1 MVDSG
6 GLWTPPEDELGEALQ
21 TAQVLIEEGRA
32 DEAGPYQ
39 QRVIELARER
49 AEGHPNHYEA
59 KHLMAATQYELAGSL
74 NASGRHEEALAALH
88 EAQLGY
94 TELSDAGVLDAT
106 SFLADVRARRAMTQA
121 HRGHGATAVLEMDGA
136 VIAYGQLVGGEEG
149 LKHQPDF
156 ARVLAMNALI
166 LRRYGDPAL
175 AVASADAATQLFLQL
190 ADQINESPQSLSYA
204 RYLCTATAV
213 SADVHAAAGR
223 LDLALEADEIGL
235 TTADTLADSDSVT
248 DMRTLVAALTRK
260 GKHLGVVGRLMEG
273 ETCLQTAYDT
283 DKDTATR
290 VTEELDRGLPPTLV
304 SALENAEIKLGPFE
318 QFHRLLVLSEPAPG
332 MTLATVSGRTDPESA
347 AVRATELA
355 ELIRPLLLQDVD
367 TALTLGLES
376 HYLFAISSERESHR
390 MRYETSTYAP
400 IWAQLLLDLSE
411 AYYQAG
417 RTDIAL
423 DLAGWCA
430 EVATALIPFTD
441 DDTVMKDLA
450 GSCYRHHGDLL
461 AATGD
466 VTASQHAHEA
476 AQQLQLGR

>member
-94 TELSDAGVLDAT
+94 TELQDAGVLDAT

-175 AVASADAATQLFLQL
+175 AVA
-190 ADQINESPQSLSYA
+190 
-204 RYLCTATAV
+204 
-213 SADVHAAAGR
+213 VHR
-223 LDLALEADEIGL
+223 
-235 TTADTLADSDSVT
+235 
-248 DMRTLVAALTRK
+248 
-260 GKHLGVVGRLMEG
+260 
-273 ETCLQTAYDT
+273 
-283 DKDTATR
+283 
-290 VTEELDRGLPPTLV
+290 
-304 SALENAEIKLGPFE
+304 
-318 QFHRLLVLSEPAPG
+318 
-332 MTLATVSGRTDPESA
+332 
-347 AVRATELA
+347 
-355 ELIRPLLLQDVD
+355 
-367 TALTLGLES
+367 
-376 HYLFAISSERESHR
+376 
-390 MRYETSTYAP
+390 
-400 IWAQLLLDLSE
+400 
-411 AYYQAG
+411 
-417 RTDIAL
+417 
-423 DLAGWCA
+423 
-430 EVATALIPFTD
+430 
-441 DDTVMKDLA
+441 
-450 GSCYRHHGDLL
+450 
-461 AATGD
+461 
-466 VTASQHAHEA
+466 
-476 AQQLQLGR
+476 

>member
-32 DEAGPYQ
+32 DEARPYQ

-74 NASGRHEEALAALH
+74 NAANRHEEALAALH

-94 TELSDAGVLDAT
+94 TELSEAGVIDVT
-106 SFLADVRARRAMTQA
+106 SFLADVRGRRAMTQA
-121 HRGHGATAVLEMDGA
+121 HRGRGATAVLEMDGA
-136 VIAYGQLVGGEEG
+136 VIAYGQLVGGPDG

-156 ARVLAMNALI
+156 ARVLAMNSLI

-213 SADVHAAAGR
+213 SADVHAAEGR
-223 LDLALEADEIGL
+223 LDLAIEADEIGL
-235 TTADTLADSDSVT
+235 TTADTLADSDSAT

-260 GKHLGVVGRLMEG
+260 GKHLAQIGRLMES
-273 ETCLQTAYDT
+273 ESCLRTAYDT
-283 DKDTATR
+283 DAETAAR
-290 VTEELDRGLPPTLV
+290 VVEELDRGLPLTLV
-304 SALENAEIKLGPFE
+304 AALENAEIKLGPFE
-318 QFHRLLVLSEPAPG
+318 QYHRLWALSEPAPG

-347 AVRATELA
+347 AVRAAELA
-355 ELIRPLLLQDVD
+355 ELVQPLLPQDAD
-367 TALTLGLES
+367 AALTLGLEA
-376 HYLFAISSERESHR
+376 HYLFAISSERESLR
-390 MRYETSTYAP
+390 MRYETAKYAP
-400 IWAQLLLDLSE
+400 IWARLLLEISE

-417 RTDIAL
+417 RLEMAL
-423 DLAGWCA
+423 DLGGWCA
-430 EVATALIPFTD
+430 EVATALIPFSD
-441 DDTVMKDLA
+441 DDPAMKDLA
-450 GSCYRHHGDLL
+450 GACYRHHGDLL

-466 VTASQHAHEA
+466 LTASYHAHEA
-476 AQQLQLGR
+476 AQQLQPGR

>member
-39 QRVIELARER
+39 RRVIELARER
-49 AEGHPNHYEA
+49 AGEHPDHYEA

-74 NASGRHEEALAALH
+74 NAAGRHEEALAALH

-106 SFLADVRARRAMTQA
+106 CFLADVRARRAMTQA

-136 VIAYGQLVGGEEG
+136 VIAYGQLVGGEDG

-190 ADQINESPQSLSYA
+190 ADQINDSPQSLSYA
-204 RYLCTATAV
+204 RYLCSATAV
-213 SADVHAAAGR
+213 SADVHAAEGR
-223 LDLALEADEIGL
+223 LDLALEADEVGL
-235 TTADTLADSDSVT
+235 TTADTLADSESAT
-248 DMRTLVAALTRK
+248 DLRTLVAALTRK
-260 GKHLGVVGRLMEG
+260 GKHLGIVGRLMEG
-273 ETCLQTAYDT
+273 ETCLRTAFAT
-283 DKDTATR
+283 DAETATR
-290 VTEELDRGLPPTLV
+290 VSEEIERDLPLTLV
-304 SALENAEIKLGPFE
+304 MALENAEIKLGPFE
-318 QFHRLLVLSEPAPG
+318 QYHRLLALSEPAPG

-355 ELIRPLLLQDVD
+355 ELVRPLLQHDVD

-400 IWAQLLLDLSE
+400 IWAQLLLDISD
-411 AYYQAG
+411 AYHRAE
-417 RTDIAL
+417 RTDMAL

-430 EVATALIPFTD
+430 EVATALIPFTED
-441 DDTVMKDLA
+441 DKVKELA
-450 GSCYRHHGDLL
+450 GACYRHHGDLL

-466 VTASQHAHEA
+466 LTASQHAHEA
-476 AQQLQLGR
+476 AQQLQLGH

>member
-49 AEGHPNHYEA
+49 AGDRPDHYEA

-121 HRGHGATAVLEMDGA
+121 HRGYGATAVLEMDGA
-136 VIAYGQLVGGEEG
+136 VIAYGQLVGGANG
-149 LKHQPDF
+149 VLHQPDF

-166 LRRYGDPAL
+166 LRRYGDPDL

-190 ADQINESPQSLSYA
+190 ADQINTSPQSLSYA
-204 RYLCTATAV
+204 RYLCSATAV
-213 SADVHAAAGR
+213 SADVHSAEGR
-223 LDLALEADEIGL
+223 LDLALEADEVGL
-235 TTADTLADSDSVT
+235 STADTLADSESAT
-248 DMRTLVAALTRK
+248 DLRTLVSALTRK
-260 GKHLGVVGRLMEG
+260 GKHLGVVGRIIEG
-273 ETCLQTAYDT
+273 ENCLQTAFAT
-283 DKDTATR
+283 DPETAAR
-290 VTEELDRGLPPTLV
+290 VTEELDRGIPPSLTT
-304 SALENAEIKLGPFE
+304 ALENAEIKLGPYE
-318 QFHRLLVLSEPAPG
+318 QYYRLLALSEPAPG

-355 ELIRPLLLQDVD
+355 ELVRPMLPHDAE
-367 TALTLGLES
+367 TALTLGLEA

-400 IWAQLLLDLSE
+400 VWARVLLDISE
-411 AYYQAG
+411 AYHAAG
-417 RTDIAL
+417 QTAMAL
-423 DLAGWCA
+423 DLASWCA
-430 EVATALIPFTD
+430 EVATALIPFTMTD
-441 DDTVMKDLA
+441 VEVKELA
-450 GSCYRHHGDLL
+450 GACYRHHGDLL
-461 AATGD
+461 AAKGD
-466 VTASQHAHEA
+466 FTASQHAHDA
-476 AQQLQLGR
+476 AQQLQH

>member
-49 AEGHPNHYEA
+49 AEGHPDHYEA
-59 KHLMAATQYELAGSL
+59 KHLMAATHYELAGSL

-88 EAQLGY
+88 GAQLGY
-94 TELSDAGVLDAT
+94 TELHDAGLLDAT
-106 SFLADVRARRAMTQA
+106 SFLADIRARRAMTQA
-121 HRGHGATAVLEMDGA
+121 HRGRGATAVLEMDGA
-136 VIAYGQLVGGEEG
+136 VIAYGQLVGGSDG

-190 ADQINESPQSLSYA
+190 ADQINDSPQSLSYA
-204 RYLCTATAV
+204 RYLCSATAV
-213 SADVHAAAGR
+213 SADVHASEGR

-235 TTADTLADSDSVT
+235 TTADTLADSESAT
-248 DMRTLVAALTRK
+248 DLRTLVAALTRK
-260 GKHLGVVGRLMEG
+260 GKHLSIVGRVMEG
-273 ETCLQTAYDT
+273 EESLRTAYAT
-283 DKDTATR
+283 DAETAAR
-290 VTEELDRGLPPTLV
+290 VTEELDRGLPLRLV
-304 SALENAEIKLGPFE
+304 QALENAEIKLGPFE
-318 QFHRLLVLSEPAPG
+318 QYHRLLALSEPAPG

-347 AVRATELA
+347 AVRASELA
-355 ELIRPLLLQDVD
+355 ELVRPLMPQDVE

-400 IWAQLLLDLSE
+400 IWAQLLLDISE
-411 AYYQAG
+411 AYY
-417 RTDIAL
+417 RTGKTEMAL

-441 DDTVMKDLA
+441 DDFVMKDLA
-450 GSCYRHHGDLL
+450 GACYRHHGDLL

-466 VTASQHAHEA
+466 LTASQHAHEA

>member
-21 TAQVLIEEGRA
+21 TAQLLIEEGRA

-49 AEGHPNHYEA
+49 AGEHPDHYEA

-136 VIAYGQLVGGEEG
+136 VIAYGQLVSGPDGP
-149 LKHQPDF
+149 KYQPDF

-190 ADQINESPQSLSYA
+190 ADQINDSPQSLSYA
-204 RYLCTATAV
+204 RYLCSATAV
-213 SADVHAAAGR
+213 SADVHAAEGR

-235 TTADTLADSDSVT
+235 TTADTLADSESAT
-248 DMRTLVAALTRK
+248 DLRTLVAALTRK
-260 GKHLGVVGRLMEG
+260 GKHLGIVGRIMDG
-273 ETCLQTAYDT
+273 EACLRTAFDT
-283 DKDTATR
+283 DAETAAR
-290 VTEELDRGLPPTLV
+290 VTEELDRGLPLNLV

-318 QFHRLLVLSEPAPG
+318 QYHRLVALSEPAPG

-347 AVRATELA
+347 AIRASELA
-355 ELIRPLLLQDVD
+355 ELVGPLLLQDVD
-367 TALTLGLES
+367 AALTLGLES

-400 IWAQLLLDLSE
+400 IWAKVLLDISA
-411 AYYQAG
+411 AYHQAG
-417 RTDIAL
+417 RSEMAL

-466 VTASQHAHEA
+466 LMASQHAHDA
-476 AQQLQLGR
+476 AEQLQLGL